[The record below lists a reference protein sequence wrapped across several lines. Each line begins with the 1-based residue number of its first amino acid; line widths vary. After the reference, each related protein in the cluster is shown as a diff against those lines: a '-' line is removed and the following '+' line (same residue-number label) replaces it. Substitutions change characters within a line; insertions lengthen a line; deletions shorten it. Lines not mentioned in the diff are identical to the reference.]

1 MSDTPTTTPT
11 APAAGSAPSNRAK
24 LERLLV
30 ACDGLMDVVEGC
42 QGKRWSCDGTR
53 LVDTKEWCEFYVAQR
68 AVNSAAL
75 GAPENAGYAER
86 YLIGADGSMR
96 VEVPRPN
103 AS

>member
-1 MSDTPTTTPT
+1 
-11 APAAGSAPSNRAK
+11 
-24 LERLLV
+24 
-30 ACDGLMDVVEGC
+30 
-42 QGKRWSCDGTR
+42 
-53 LVDTKEWCEFYVAQR
+53 VDTKEWCEFYVAQR